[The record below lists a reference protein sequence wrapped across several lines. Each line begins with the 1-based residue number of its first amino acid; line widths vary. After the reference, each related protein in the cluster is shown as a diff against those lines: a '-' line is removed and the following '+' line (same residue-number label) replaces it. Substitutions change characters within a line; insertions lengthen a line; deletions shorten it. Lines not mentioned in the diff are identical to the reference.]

1 MSTRCRGRLLGVGAA
16 REAIIGVSR
25 TKCSYVLVARTS
37 ITYGGLGRIYGTY
50 RGLGC
55 SLRICTEETAGSET
69 AQDMKFRYGQT
80 SAQRPMAPA

>member
-16 REAIIGVSR
+16 REAISR
-25 TKCSYVLVARTS
+25 TKRFYVLVARTS

-55 SLRICTEETAGSET
+55 SLRNCAQEVPAGSET
-69 AQDMKFRYGQT
+69 AQDTKLRYGQT